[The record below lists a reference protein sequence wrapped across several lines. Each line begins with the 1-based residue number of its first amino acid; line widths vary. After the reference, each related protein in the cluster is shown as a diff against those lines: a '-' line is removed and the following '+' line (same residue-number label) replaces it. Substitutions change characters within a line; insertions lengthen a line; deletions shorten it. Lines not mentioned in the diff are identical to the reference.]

1 MENWKITPPQAAPH
15 EQRYWEPSFLL
26 FSIFFHQQIKMVSI
40 TQKANSLE
48 VESDRFN
55 TLFILAYKPR
65 VTAARQKG
73 SLILGWVDG

>member
-1 MENWKITPPQAAPH
+1 
-15 EQRYWEPSFLL
+15 
-26 FSIFFHQQIKMVSI
+26 MVSI